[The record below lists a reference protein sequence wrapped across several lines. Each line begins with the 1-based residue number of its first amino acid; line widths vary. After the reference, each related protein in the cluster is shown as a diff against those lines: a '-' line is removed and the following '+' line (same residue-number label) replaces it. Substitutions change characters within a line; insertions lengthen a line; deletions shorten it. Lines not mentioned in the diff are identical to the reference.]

1 MNLLYRISE
10 EILNFTEK
18 GIYNKLQDK
27 GSGFR
32 IKFNCSVLTYPEQ
45 ITTSLWLT
53 DLYFWLQN

>member
-45 ITTSLWLT
+45 ITTSL
-53 DLYFWLQN
+53 